1 MHNDTICKTII
12 TNLENKAIN
21 LVNTTIALSSQG
33 YAIDKSKQ
41 IILDW
46 TNIML
51 HAFKNIDILSD
62 EQKHKVELLYNKL
75 STI

>member
-1 MHNDTICKTII
+1 MYNDTICKTII

-33 YAIDKSKQ
+33 YTIDKSKQ

-51 HAFKNIDILSD
+51 HAFKNIDTFD
-62 EQKHKVELLYNKL
+62 DNQKQKIELLYNKL

>member
-1 MHNDTICKTII
+1 MYNDTIYKTII

-51 HAFKNIDILSD
+51 HAFKNIDTFD
-62 EQKHKVELLYNKL
+62 DNQKQKIELLYNKL